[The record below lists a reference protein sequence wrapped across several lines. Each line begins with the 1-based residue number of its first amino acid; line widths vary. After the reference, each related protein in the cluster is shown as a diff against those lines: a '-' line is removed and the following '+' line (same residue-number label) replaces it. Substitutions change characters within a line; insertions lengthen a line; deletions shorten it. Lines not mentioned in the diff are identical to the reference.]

1 MKNLFKLSLVSL
13 LVVTPVLVTASPT
26 EQDDR
31 AVSGTI
37 VCGGNHTDRLGNT
50 EAQRTSYI
58 WRNYNDSLSININ
71 RLTIYDATGAVL
83 ADHDAVSLPRSF
95 NRVMGA
101 GDNTLEPFQTAQYR
115 SGDLLGATLT
125 RNNRPISVRI
135 EWSAESRALI
145 PEMSWVRTARRQ
157 EISFDE
163 FGNQTT
169 RSREDRAR
177 HAFHCRSI
185 AINEGKKHDDDD
197 DDD

>member
-1 MKNLFKLSLVSL
+1 MEKKYKLSLISL
-13 LVVTPVLVTASPT
+13 LAITPLLATASPA

-37 VCGGNHTDRLGNT
+37 VCGGNHFDRMGGS

-58 WRNYNDSLSININ
+58 WRNYNTALSINID
-71 RLTIYDATGAVL
+71 RFTIYDATGAVL
-83 ADHDAVSLPRSF
+83 VDHDATTLPRSF

-115 SGDLLGATLT
+115 SIELLGPVLR
-125 RNNRPISVRI
+125 RNQRPITARI
-135 EWSAESRALI
+135 EWSADSRALI
-145 PEMSWVRTARRQ
+145 PEMGWVRTARRQ
-157 EISFDE
+157 ETSLNE
-163 FGNQTT
+163 LGNVTT

-185 AINEGKKHDDDD
+185 EINKGRSRDHDDDD
-197 DDD
+197 